1 MHLARQMDRK
11 LFRVRSRGFGQ
22 DAALP
27 PGACRWRHMRRG
39 RPVHLMGTGPLAMLR
54 VWGDRTR
61 PARSW
66 GAAHTARPR
75 LLLCWAGASA
85 GSVPLL
91 GCGFQTCARQCVGLG
106 DTGDALRQM
115 TRPVCPDPARRVH
128 ESPRLSGPGPQG
140 PPPGSSRR
148 ALGSSAPP
156 SRLLDAGPA
165 ARRGRRHQPCVALG
179 ATWTHT
185 LRPVGLSTGLRT
197 AQPLSRRG
205 SRSRGYAVGQR
216 ACWGDLPDARP
227 QGPLRVVC
235 VPGRH
240 EAQEAGYAPL
250 LTRAPY
256 PHTGPPS
263 MKALLSPGRDT
274 GGARL
279 LHGHQCAGNER
290 RQRKREPSSHF

>member
-1 MHLARQMDRK
+1 MLHCPRAPA
-11 LFRVRSRGFGQ
+11 GG
-22 DAALP
+22 
-27 PGACRWRHMRRG
+27 GTCGGG

-66 GAAHTARPR
+66 GAAHTACPR

-148 ALGSSAPP
+148 ALGSSSPP

-185 LRPVGLSTGLRT
+185 SRPVGLSTGLRT

-216 ACWGDLPDARP
+216 ACRRGPAGRSSPGAPPCRVCPWETRGAGGGLCTPPYPRP
-227 QGPLRVVC
+227 
-235 VPGRH
+235 VPPH
-240 EAQEAGYAPL
+240 
-250 LTRAPY
+250 RAPQHES
-256 PHTGPPS
+256 PALARTGHGRGASPPW
-263 MKALLSPGRDT
+263 PPV
-274 GGARL
+274 
-279 LHGHQCAGNER
+279 CWE
-290 RQRKREPSSHF
+290 